1 MKRDFKNNIA
11 INTLLEA
18 QDLVHTDTLS
28 EILDTVEMQGVL
40 LAVAVGAL
48 TGVTVANYLTPI
60 LQESDTTAGDDFTDV
75 ATGNMI
81 GAFTKIDAATEDS
94 VVQQVGYKGGKRYV
108 RVSLDYTGTGITA
121 GIVGVFGLVGMGK
134 EAPVIAP
141 AAITAT

>member
-60 LQESDTTAGDDFTDV
+60 LQESDTTAGADFTDV

-81 GAFTKIDAATEDS
+81 GAFTKIDSATEDS

>member
-1 MKRDFKNNIA
+1 MKRDLKNNIA

-18 QDLVHTDTLS
+18 QDLDHTDTVSL
-28 EILDTVEMQGVL
+28 ILDTVEMQGVV

-48 TGVTVANYLTPI
+48 TGVTIANYLTPI
-60 LQESDTTAGDDFTDV
+60 LQESDTVVGDDFTDV

-81 GAFTKIDAATEDS
+81 GAFTKIDSATEDS

-121 GIVGVFGLVGMGK
+121 GIVGVYGILGMAK
-134 EAPVIAP
+134 EAPAVAP